1 MSTYNFD
8 QEIDRKNT
16 NSFKWDNPMYEGRDM
31 LPMPVADMDFR
42 IADELIDTIKNI
54 NDHGVVGY
62 SIVPDSLKLAYQN
75 KIKEVYDW
83 DTQIDWQ
90 VWIPGIVPGLTLA
103 CSTFVSSSQSILTPI
118 PVYHPFHLVSKWV
131 DRSLLTFNMVEKD
144 GRWVY
149 DFIEFENQL
158 KKAPGVFLF
167 CNPHNPGGTVFN
179 VDEIA
184 RILDL
189 CKQYDCM
196 ILSDEIHA
204 DLLLQSSVKHISIGK
219 HLPIEFPAITFFATS
234 KTYNTAG
241 MGGAV
246 AIIPNVEVREKFI
259 KHSQGIFSMLS
270 RHSIEIM
277 ETSLTMNHEWLD
289 SLLVYLRSN
298 HELLFSFVNKHDGLK
313 MLPLEAT
320 YLAWIQ
326 YDSNIL
332 GDFQKRLFKNGLH
345 VLRGDQFLGKNFI
358 RVNIACTKKSLEKAI
373 LIMKKTIDETH

>member
-16 NSFKWDNPMYEGRDM
+16 NSFKWDNPIYEGREM

-42 IADELIDTIKNI
+42 IAEELINTINNI

-62 SIVPDSLKLAYQN
+62 SIVPDSLKLAYQK
-75 KIKEVYDW
+75 KIKEAYDW
-83 DTQIDWQ
+83 DTQLEWQ

-103 CSTFVSSSQSILTPI
+103 CSTFVSSSQSILSPI
-118 PVYHPFHLVSKWV
+118 PVYHPFHLVAKWV
-131 DRSLLTFNMVEKD
+131 DRPLLTFSMVED
-144 GRWVY
+144 GGRWVY

-158 KKAPGVFLF
+158 KKGPGVFLF

-179 VDEIA
+179 IDEIG
-184 RILDL
+184 RIIDL
-189 CKQYDCM
+189 CNQYDCM

-204 DLLLQSSVKHISIGK
+204 DLLLNPRVKHISIGK
-219 HLPIEFPAITFFATS
+219 YLPADFPAITFFATS

-246 AIIPNVEVREKFI
+246 AIIPNLEIRDKFI
-259 KHSQGIFSMLS
+259 KHSQGIFPMLT
-270 RHSIEIM
+270 RNSIEIIQ
-277 ETSLTMNHEWLD
+277 TSLTMKNEWLG

-298 HELLFSFVNKHDGLK
+298 HDLLFSFVNNISGLK

-326 YDSNIL
+326 YDSKIL
-332 GDFQKRLFKNGLH
+332 GDFQERLFENGLH
-345 VLRGDQFLGKNFI
+345 VLRGEQFLGKNFI

-373 LIMKKTIDETH
+373 GIMKKTIDETS

>member
-103 CSTFVSSSQSILTPI
+103 CSSFVSSEQSILTPI

-131 DRSLLTFNMVEKD
+131 DRTLLTFYMIEKD

-158 KKAPGVFLF
+158 KKNPGLFLF
-167 CNPHNPGGTVFN
+167 CNPHNPGGTVFSEN
-179 VDEIA
+179 EIE
-184 RILDL
+184 RIVFL
-189 CKQYDCM
+189 CTKYDCM

-204 DLLLQSSVKHISIGK
+204 DLQLQTIQKHVCIAK
-219 HLPIEFPAITFFATS
+219 YLPTEFPAITFFATS

-358 RVNIACTKKSLEKAI
+358 RVNIACTKKSLQKAI